1 MTSLKQLNRQIFD
14 LAPARWA
21 GTYIY
26 NWRRRHQ
33 PPAQSTTT
41 KFFRNLQQLAA
52 LEGPLSS
59 LTQDG
64 SLSVL
69 VAGCSYGCEAFSLG
83 GFLALRFPRLDWRI
97 DAVDISREALKVAE
111 AARYTPGHGLG
122 LAEDDLAKE
131 IEARLFD
138 RSSDTWTVVPD
149 IRQRVSFAY
158 GDVLSAE
165 FQKFKNYDLVLGQNF
180 MIHMKDAPSE
190 VALAALVAATRSGG
204 ALFLGGMDLD
214 TKTRLVTGHNLMP
227 IDWHVAAI
235 HDADDMR
242 RTAWPWYYWSL
253 EPIGRRHRDYLARYS
268 TIFRK
273 P

>member
-1 MTSLKQLNRQIFD
+1 MTSFKQLNRQIFD

-21 GTYIY
+21 GTYICD
-26 NWRRRHQ
+26 WRRQHQ
-33 PPAQSTTT
+33 SPTQSTTT

-52 LEGPLSS
+52 LEGPLSN
-59 LTQDG
+59 LTQAG

-69 VAGCSYGCEAFSLG
+69 VAGCSYGCEAYSLG
-83 GFLALRFPRLDWRI
+83 GFLALRFPRLNWRI
-97 DAVDISREALKVAE
+97 DAVDISRDALEVAE
-111 AARYTPGHGLG
+111 AARYTSEHGLG
-122 LAEDDLAKE
+122 LSENDVANQ

-138 RSSDTWTVVPD
+138 RSGDTWTVAPD
-149 IRQRVSFAY
+149 VRERVSFAH
-158 GDVLSAE
+158 GDVLSEE

-180 MIHMKDAPSE
+180 MIHMNDASSE
-190 VALAALVAATRSGG
+190 IALAALVAAARPGG

-214 TKTRLVTGHNLMP
+214 TKTVLVARHKLVP
-227 IDWHVAAI
+227 LDWNIAAI

-253 EPIGRRHRDYLARYS
+253 EPINRRRRDYLARYS